1 MTVDRFAGFEA
12 QPKSVLGFLRA
23 TRAAAW
29 VEYRTLRLYPA
40 NLWLAAAQQ
49 LTTVGVW
56 YFVALFLSPAANS
69 AVGRYGGHY
78 VAYVLVGVLLNQV
91 ALATLQSPFTTLSEA
106 FWDKRLETYRLAA
119 AGIWANLVGR
129 LLWLAVFSTVWQAAA
144 MVVLVLGGAIR
155 LAHGLPVGAVVLVW
169 VLLVAANAGIG
180 LMGGSLFFLLEVK
193 NGRDPIT
200 WVYQYLIQIVSGL
213 YIPLSVL
220 PHWLS
225 AIGRGLPQT
234 YAFSAMRLLV
244 LTNVR
249 GAQVTRLLM
258 PLGIEAAL
266 LILVSIVMIAWALRR
281 AERIA
286 GLGVVV

>member
-1 MTVDRFAGFEA
+1 MTALASSGFEA
-12 QPKSVLGFLRA
+12 QPKSLWGFLRA

-40 NLWLAAAQQ
+40 NLWLAAAQE

-56 YFVALFLSPAANS
+56 YFVALFLSPAANGD
-69 AVGRYGGHY
+69 VVRYGGHY

-91 ALATLQSPFTTLSEA
+91 GLATLQSPFTTLSEA

-119 AGIWANLVGR
+119 SGIWANLIGR

-155 LAHGLPVGAVVLVW
+155 LGHGLPVAAVVLVW

-213 YIPLSVL
+213 YIPLAVL
-220 PHWLS
+220 PHWL
-225 AIGRGLPQT
+225 ADVGQVLPQT

-244 LTNVR
+244 LTDAR
-249 GAQVTRLLM
+249 GEQVARLLV
-258 PLGIEAAL
+258 PLSIEAGL
-266 LILVSIVMIAWALRR
+266 LLMTSMWMMTWALRR
-281 AERIA
+281 AERLA